1 MRRPVS
7 RQSGMHAEDL
17 TSPDE
22 PMNPT
27 LSSRALALL
36 AHRQEAVEVKVS
48 FIDDTLEQL
57 NDIVARQQAVIDR
70 LVQEIAEMRRQQPT
84 GDAAGFRS
92 LRDELPPHY

>member
-1 MRRPVS
+1 
-7 RQSGMHAEDL
+7 MHAEDL

-22 PMNPT
+22 PVNPS

-84 GDAAGFRS
+84 GDAAGFGS